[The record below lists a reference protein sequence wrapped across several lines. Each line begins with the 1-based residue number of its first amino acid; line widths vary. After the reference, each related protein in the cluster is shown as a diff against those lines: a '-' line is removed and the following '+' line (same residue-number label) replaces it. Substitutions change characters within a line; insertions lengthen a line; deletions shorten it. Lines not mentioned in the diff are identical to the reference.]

1 MEFLVKMKKILAIA
15 LLAAF
20 VWAPLGAEKTYPLDK
35 ALSAAAK
42 GISERLPKGTK
53 AVVVDMR
60 TESENA
66 SECVAEDL
74 TLRLFETGKLV
85 MVDRQSIDKIRNEL
99 SFQTS
104 GDVSDES
111 AQRLGAMLGAETLIT
126 GSFERLNGDYRLTV
140 KAVKVET
147 AEIQYLSNLSVKS
160 DADTEALFGR
170 DTAGAAAAKKVMS
183 SSVTAAKSVAGFS
196 GRLACS
202 IVNPLVGI
210 GSFMQGDVKGGSRIA
225 FWEVVG
231 AGALSYGG
239 YRESNGE
246 SNGGLIAGTGGFI
259 LGAAVVYSIVR
270 PWIYN
275 RDPKVSEVFDN
286 VNISYSIH
294 RERDE
299 RIVSVG
305 YIYRY

>member
-1 MEFLVKMKKILAIA
+1 MKRIAALA
-15 LLAAF
+15 LLATLT
-20 VWAPLGAEKTYPLDK
+20 WAPLAAEKAYPLDK
-35 ALSAAAK
+35 ALSMVAR
-42 GISERLPKGTK
+42 GMSERLSSGTK
-53 AVVVDMR
+53 TIVVDIR

-66 SECVAEDL
+66 SECVADDL
-74 TLRLFETGKLV
+74 TLKLFETGKLV
-85 MVDRQSIDKIRNEL
+85 MVDRQNIDKIRAEL

-104 GDVSDES
+104 GEVSDES
-111 AQRLGAMLGAETLIT
+111 SQRLGAMLGAETLVT

-147 AEIQYLSNLSVKS
+147 AEIQYLANFDVKS
-160 DADTEALFGR
+160 DAETEALFGR
-170 DTAGAAAAKKVMS
+170 DTAGTVAAKKVMNT
-183 SSVTAAKSVAGFS
+183 SVAAAKHVAGFS
-196 GRLACS
+196 GRLVCS
-202 IVNPLVGI
+202 MVNPLVGI
-210 GSFMQGDVKGGSRIA
+210 GSFMQVDIKGGSRVA

-231 AGALSYGG
+231 AGALAYGG
-239 YRESNGE
+239 YRESNDE
-246 SNGGLIAGTGGFI
+246 SNGGLVAGTGCFI

-275 RDPKVSEVFDN
+275 RDPKVSEVLDN
-286 VNISYSIH
+286 VSISYSMH